1 MSFLYPYVL
10 IALLLP
16 VVLGV
21 AAYLLHVHRTGN
33 WQKLVSAAH
42 RQELVRTTSPLHS
55 VIPFILALLAL
66 ACCIIAAARPY
77 NGYKNTE
84 ALVTGRNLI
93 IALDISR
100 SMETQDVTPSRLE
113 EARTAARVLID
124 SLPTDKIGLIIFSG
138 EAELTIPLTY
148 DHLTLQETLN
158 LINRDWESYGGSNLE
173 HVLKLAMQNFER
185 SAPTGTNA
193 LVILSDG
200 EDTMDFSPAL
210 LDEVRKKN
218 LLLITVGIGTSEGAT
233 IPDPQSESG
242 MWQDADGKH
251 VISKLQPETLS
262 MLARETGGDFFIM
275 NNSTDLAAFA
285 KTAVEK
291 LDRHEEAQSAGKA
304 PNDMYAYFSVA
315 ALVLAIAA
323 ILLATRWRHM
333 PTRLHGSMGIVLLA
347 LITAPTLHAAPQEE
361 SLAAYRQALAHQSA
375 GKTEE
380 CADELS
386 KALLDEDPHM
396 QAAVLH
402 RLGNLKTEETFTKL
416 RELYAETSP
425 GQPAQPSGEQLEDI
439 VKKLEESSTYYQ
451 DALSAQPD
459 CAPAQTNLQ
468 RVRQLI
474 EDIKKEI
481 ERLKQ
486 QQQQDNQQKQ
496 DEQQQQQDDQ
506 QKQDQ
511 QQQQNDQ
518 QKQDEQQQQDDQQKQ
533 DQQQDD
539 QQKQDEQ
546 QQQDDQQKQ
555 DEQQQQDDQQKQ
567 DQQQQDNQQ
576 KQDKGQKQESQQKQ
590 EKQQENNEQQNQKP
604 QPTDAQRKAQ
614 RQRQRAQDILNMNR
628 DEEDEAE
635 SRSIRRQFEYRTQ
648 RKRPKKDY

>member
-304 PNDMYAYFSVA
+304 PNDMYAYFAVA

-425 GQPAQPSGEQLEDI
+425 GQPAQPSVEQLEDI
-439 VKKLEESSTYYQ
+439 VKKLEESSAYYQ

-486 QQQQDNQQKQ
+486 QQQQQDNQQKQ
-496 DEQQQQQDDQ
+496 DEQ
-506 QKQDQ
+506 
-511 QQQQNDQ
+511 
-518 QKQDEQQQQDDQQKQ
+518 
-533 DQQQDD
+533 
-539 QQKQDEQ
+539 
-546 QQQDDQQKQ
+546 
-555 DEQQQQDDQQKQ
+555 QQQQDDQQKQ

>member
-285 KTAVEK
+285 QTAVEK

-304 PNDMYAYFSVA
+304 PNDMYAYFAVA

-333 PTRLHGSMGIVLLA
+333 PTRLHGSLGIVLLA

-425 GQPAQPSGEQLEDI
+425 GQPAQPSVEQLEDI
-439 VKKLEESSTYYQ
+439 VKKLEESSAYYQ

-459 CAPAQTNLQ
+459 CAPAHTNLQ

-496 DEQQQQQDDQ
+496 DEQQQDDQ

-511 QQQQNDQ
+511 
-518 QKQDEQQQQDDQQKQ
+518 
-533 DQQQDD
+533 
-539 QQKQDEQ
+539 
-546 QQQDDQQKQ
+546 
-555 DEQQQQDDQQKQ
+555 
-567 DQQQQDNQQ
+567 QQQQDNQQ

>member
-10 IALLLP
+10 IALLIP
-16 VVLGV
+16 VALGV
-21 AAYLLHVHRTGN
+21 AAYLLRVHRTGN

-42 RQELVRTTSPLHS
+42 RHELVRTTSPLHS
-55 VIPFILALLAL
+55 VVPFMLALLAL

-100 SMETQDVTPSRLE
+100 SMETQDVTPSRME

-200 EDTMDFSPAL
+200 EDTMDFSPTL
-210 LDEVRKKN
+210 LDEVRKKK
-218 LLLITVGIGTSEGAT
+218 LLLITVGIGTTEGAT
-233 IPDPQSESG
+233 IPDPQNENG

-304 PNDMYAYFSVA
+304 PNDMYIYFAIA

-323 ILLATRWRHM
+323 ILLATRWRRM
-333 PTRLHGSMGIVLLA
+333 PTRLHGPLGLILLA
-347 LITAPTLHAAPQEE
+347 VISVPTLHAAPEEE
-361 SLAAYRQALAHQSA
+361 SLTAYRQALAHQA
-375 GKTEE
+375 NGKTEE

-396 QAAVLH
+396 QAAALH
-402 RLGNLKTEETFTKL
+402 RLGNLKTEATFTKL

-425 GQPAQPSGEQLEDI
+425 GQPAQPSVEQLEDI
-439 VKKLEESSTYYQ
+439 VKKLEESSAYYQ
-451 DALSAQPD
+451 DALSAQLD

-511 QQQQNDQ
+511 QQQNDQ

-533 DQQQDD
+533 DQ
-539 QQKQDEQ
+539 Q

-590 EKQQENNEQQNQKP
+590 EKQQENNEQKNQQP
-604 QPTDAQRKAQ
+604 QPTDAERKAQ